1 MVSNEKPALI
11 QIVVPCRSGGVFSD
25 AALKNLSFPNFE
37 LMDYD
42 VSGHGFQFILFGVCL
57 LYTSDAADDWLV
69 V

>member
-42 VSGHGFQFILFGVCL
+42 VSGHGFQFILFGVC
-57 LYTSDAADDWLV
+57 
-69 V
+69 